1 MGARQTDKAHL
12 LIVEDDDQLAELL
25 LEYLGMHGFE
35 LSRVSSGDAGAEA
48 ILETQPE
55 LVILDLM
62 LPGMNGLD
70 VCRRVRDAY
79 FGAILMLTASQS
91 EADHVAGLELG
102 ADDFV
107 TKPIEPRVLL
117 ARIRS
122 QLRRLGAGRES
133 SRNGKNGILNI
144 GSLEID
150 TSSRKVS
157 VAGQQ
162 VPLTTMEF
170 DVLSM
175 LANDA
180 GNVVKREDLYTHVIG
195 IEYDGIDRGLDVH
208 VSRIRR
214 KLQRS
219 GFDPSQLKSVRGVG
233 YLLAYL

>member
-1 MGARQTDKAHL
+1 MGARQTDKARL

-117 ARIRS
+117 ARIRT
-122 QLRRLGAGRES
+122 QLRRLGVGRES

-195 IEYDGIDRGLDVH
+195 IEYDGNDRGLDVH

>member
-107 TKPIEPRVLL
+107 TKPIDPRVLL
-117 ARIRS
+117 ARIRT
-122 QLRRLGAGRES
+122 QLRRLGVGRES

-150 TSSRKVS
+150 TSSREVS

-195 IEYDGIDRGLDVH
+195 IEYDGNDRGLDVH

>member
-1 MGARQTDKAHL
+1 MAARQTDKAHL

-117 ARIRS
+117 ARIRT
-122 QLRRLGAGRES
+122 QLRRLGVGRES

-144 GSLEID
+144 GSLEVD

>member
-117 ARIRS
+117 ARIRT
-122 QLRRLGAGRES
+122 QLRRLGVGRES

-144 GSLEID
+144 GSLEVD